1 MKENIKKSLMIML
14 KGYKED
20 VVREEDVLTLID
32 AIMDNY
38 ATNTITCPLHNS
50 NINGVNPP
58 LKYKLTD
65 EYITIDNT
73 KLYRIEALKD
83 FSYVKKGEKGGFVAS
98 EKNLSQNGNC
108 WVYRN
113 ARVYPNACVFGDAQV
128 YGNASISGKAKVF
141 GNAKVFGDAKV
152 CEATEVYGDAM
163 VLGNTMVYGK
173 AKVFGKAQ
181 VFGDAKVK
189 GDAQVYGNA
198 QVDGN
203 AEIGG
208 NAKISSNS
216 DYIIFKNWWSSGR
229 HFTWTRSNNMWTVGC
244 FHGTGEELIAKA
256 YRDSDL
262 SGKEYEKVVKY
273 VETILK
279 DNNTT
284 IKVTY
289 DKCYRHIL

>member
-38 ATNTITCPLHNS
+38 ATNTITSPLYNS
-50 NINGVNPP
+50 NINGLNRP

-65 EYITIDNT
+65 EFIDIGDK

-83 FSYVKKGEKGGFVAS
+83 FASIKKGDKGGFVES
-98 EKNLSQNGNC
+98 EENLSQNGNC
-108 WVYRN
+108 WVYSN
-113 ARVYPNACVFGDAQV
+113 ARVKGDAKVFGDAQV
-128 YGNASISGKAKVF
+128 YGNASIF
-141 GNAKVFGDAKV
+141 
-152 CEATEVYGDAM
+152 
-163 VLGNTMVYGK
+163 GK

-181 VFGDAKVK
+181 VFGDAKVCEATEVYGDTMVLGNTIVYGK
-189 GDAQVYGNA
+189 AKVFGKARVNGDAKVFGDAQVYGNA
-198 QVDGN
+198 RVDGN
-203 AEIGG
+203 AEISG
-208 NAKISSNS
+208 NAKISSIS

-229 HFTWTRSNNMWTVGC
+229 HFTWTRSNNMWKVGC
-244 FHGTGEELIAKA
+244 FYGTGEELIEKA
-256 YRDSDL
+256 YKDSEL

-273 VETILK
+273 AETTLK

-289 DKCYRHIL
+289 DKCYR

>member
-1 MKENIKKSLMIML
+1 MKKYELLKNDTIKI
-14 KGYKED
+14 
-20 VVREEDVLTLID
+20 
-32 AIMDNY
+32 
-38 ATNTITCPLHNS
+38 
-50 NINGVNPP
+50 GV
-58 LKYKLTD
+58 KT
-65 EYITIDNT
+65 
-73 KLYRIEALKD
+73 LYRIRALKD
-83 FSYVKKGEKGGFVAS
+83 FSNVKTGDIGGYVES
-98 EKNLSQNGNC
+98 ENNLHQ
-108 WVYRN
+108 YD
-113 ARVYPNACVFGDAQV
+113 DAWV
-128 YGNASISGKAKVF
+128 YGNAK
-141 GNAKVFGDAKV
+141 
-152 CEATEVYGDAM
+152 VYGDAR
-163 VLGNTMVYGK
+163 VCDN
-173 AKVFGKAQ
+173 ANVFR
-181 VFGDAKVK
+181 DAR
-189 GDAQVYGNA
+189 VYGNA